1 MDKWSAFYFLNTS
14 RTAERCRFDLA
25 HELGHLVMHKHGIIE
40 GIHVEQEANALLP
53 HFNAT

>member
-40 GIHVEQEANALLP
+40 GIHVEQEANA
-53 HFNAT
+53 FASAF